1 MPDPALYIPL
11 SPRLPPVTLDDLA
24 QMLSIDLAFGRDKD
38 FRRRLRQALVNFA
51 AAQSLSPPDR
61 PSFQAAGKDLPL
73 GAKGGM

>member
-1 MPDPALYIPL
+1 MPNSALYIPL

-51 AAQSLSPPDR
+51 AAQSAPPPSR
-61 PSFQAAGKDLPL
+61 PSCRAVGKDLPL
-73 GAKGGM
+73 ASKGGM